1 MKTKSPFLNSI
12 VDYMLTRQYS
22 LRTVETY
29 LTWIKSFINFHDKR
43 HPFSMGDNE
52 VEMYLEYLALKTNVS
67 PINQATALNSLAFM
81 YKHIIKNELS
91 LNLDFARSKRQPKL
105 PVVITKEEVKLH
117 GAIFPI
123 PRQRYEPAL

>member
-12 VDYMLTRQYS
+12 VDYMLARQCS

-43 HPFSMGDNE
+43 HPFSMGDSE

-67 PINQATALNSLAFM
+67 PRTQATALNSLAFM
-81 YKHIIKNELS
+81 YKHIIKNKLS
-91 LNLDFARSKRQPKL
+91 LNL
-105 PVVITKEEVKLH
+105 
-117 GAIFPI
+117 
-123 PRQRYEPAL
+123 

>member
-43 HPFSMGDNE
+43 HPSSMGDNE
-52 VEMYLEYLALKTNVS
+52 VEMYLEHLALNANVS
-67 PINQATALNSLAFM
+67 PITQATALNSLSFM
-81 YKHIIKNELS
+81 YKVSTL
-91 LNLDFARSKRQPKL
+91 
-105 PVVITKEEVKLH
+105 
-117 GAIFPI
+117 
-123 PRQRYEPAL
+123 